1 MNHEL
6 TPRRYHTGFTLI
18 ELLVSLI
25 ILLVGLLGM
34 AGLQTRTQHA
44 EMESYQRS
52 QALILIQDIV
62 DRLNA
67 NREVA
72 DCYVIASIGTGYT
85 GTPACT
91 AGSLEQLSTANA
103 DLTAWNSMLLG
114 ASETSGGTNTG
125 AMIGARGCITSLG
138 TNQYL
143 VTVVWQ
149 GVTPTAAPAQEC
161 GQGLYGDDN
170 LRRAI
175 SIPVTIG
182 DLI

>member
-1 MNHEL
+1 MIRDV
-6 TPRRYHTGFTLI
+6 TRRHHAGFTMI
-18 ELLVSLI
+18 ELLVSLL

-44 EMESYQRS
+44 EMESYQRA
-52 QALILIQDIV
+52 QALILTQDIV

-85 GTPACT
+85 GTPGCT
-91 AGSLEQLSTANA
+91 AGTLEQQGRANA

-114 ASETSGGTNTG
+114 ASETSNGTNTG
-125 AMIGARGCITSLG
+125 AMIGARGCITSIG
-138 TNQYL
+138 ASQYL

-149 GVTPTAAPAQEC
+149 GVAPTAAPAQDC